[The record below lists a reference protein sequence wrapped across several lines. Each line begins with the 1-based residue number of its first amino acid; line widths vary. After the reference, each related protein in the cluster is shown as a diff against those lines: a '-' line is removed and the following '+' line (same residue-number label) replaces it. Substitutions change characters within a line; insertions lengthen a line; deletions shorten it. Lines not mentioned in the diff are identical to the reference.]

1 MYQADKQ
8 PMTPKAN
15 VLIFIVSYNAEAFI
29 ESVLDR
35 IPQAVWHNDD
45 YSIEVLIIDDQSSDD
60 TFSRAVDYTDR
71 YPDLKIQVLYNPVN
85 QGYGGNQKLG
95 YHYAIENGFDAVVLL
110 HGDGQYA
117 PEYLDEMIRPL
128 VVSEADVV
136 FGSRMVKRFD
146 ALRGKMPLYK
156 WVGNQILTLAQNLIL
171 GSSLS
176 EFHTGYRAY
185 STEALKAVPFAYNSD
200 YFDFDTDIII
210 QMLDT
215 GQRIKEIAIPTFY
228 GDEVSRVNGWRYALL
243 IMMTTIQSRL
253 TPRGLLYDRKF
264 DYDQTNEYYTLKLG
278 YASSHQFALDRVKAG
293 MRVLDVGSGPGYMTK
308 ALYDQGAEVISLD
321 RYIHP
326 LTEKYS
332 VRTIQS
338 EVEDYDLTTDD
349 TRVDLV
355 LMLDIIEHLRDPED
369 FLLKLRSRYAANNAP
384 TVLITTGNVAFF
396 VVRFGLLLG
405 QFNYGKK
412 GILDRDHRRLF
423 TFGSL
428 RRTLRST
435 GYDIVDVQAI
445 PAPYPLAV
453 GDNPVSRGLLR
464 LNQMLNTISRGL
476 FAYQM
481 AFVARPRPMLNHLL
495 EDAWTTSAAKRSAL
509 QRNGREG

>member
-1 MYQADKQ
+1 MQG
-8 PMTPKAN
+8 KAK

-35 IPQAVWHNDD
+35 IPQDVWHNPD
-45 YSIEVLIIDDQSSDD
+45 YDLEVLVIDDQSQDE
-60 TFSRAVDYTDR
+60 TFQRADAWRRR
-71 YPDLKIQVLYNPVN
+71 YPNTNVTVLYNPVN
-85 QGYGGNQKLG
+85 QGYGGNQKIG
-95 YHYAIENGFDAVVLL
+95 YYYALENGFDAVVLL

-128 VVSEADVV
+128 IRWEADVV
-136 FGSRMVKRFD
+136 FGSRMMNRFD
-146 ALRGKMPLYK
+146 ALKGKMPLYK
-156 WVGNQILTLAQNLIL
+156 WVGNQILTTAQNLIL
-171 GSSLS
+171 GSDLS

-185 STEALKAVPFAYNSD
+185 STAALRAVPFAYNSD

-215 GQRIKEIAIPTFY
+215 GQRIKEIPIPTFY
-228 GDEVSRVNGWRYALL
+228 GDEISRVNGWRYAAL
-243 IMMTTIQSRL
+243 IIGTTIQSRL

-278 YASSHQFALDRVKAG
+278 YPSSHQFALDRVRAG
-293 MRVLDVGSGPGYMTK
+293 MRILDVGSGPGYMTK
-308 ALYDQGAEVISLD
+308 ALHERGAKVTSVD
-321 RYIHP
+321 RFIHP
-326 LTEKYS
+326 ATEQYS

-338 EVEDYDLTTDD
+338 EVEDYDVTTEDAD
-349 TRVDLV
+349 VELV
-355 LMLDIIEHLRDPED
+355 LMLDIIEHLQDPEA
-369 FLLKLRSRYAANNAP
+369 FLLRLRSHYAADNPP
-384 TVLITTGNVAFF
+384 TLLITTGNVAFF

-428 RRTLRST
+428 ERTLRST
-435 GYDIVDVQAI
+435 GYDVLEVHAI

-453 GDNPVSRGLLR
+453 GDNGVSRFLLS
-464 LNQMLNTISRGL
+464 LNGMLNVFSKGL

-481 AFVARPRPMLNHLL
+481 AVVARPRPMLHHLL
-495 EDAWTTSAAKRSAL
+495 EHAQSASE
-509 QRNGREG
+509 QRLREVSG